1 MAETT
6 PSSVTIRDHKKH
18 KHAKHELQVEV
29 SAPKMAEYF
38 EHAYGRLAPTVE
50 IKGFRRG
57 QAPKLMVLQRIG
69 QERYV
74 QTAMDLALP
83 ESYAE
88 AMHQLK
94 LHPVAPPEIMIESY
108 GEGAPLKFKVTV
120 DVIPDIDL
128 GKYADVK
135 VKKPKADT
143 EVKQSEVDE
152 VLERLRKQQAK
163 VQAVDRP
170 AKKDDQIE
178 IDYVG
183 TVGGIKRDDLSSQHF
198 PVILGAGVL
207 TKALD
212 EACVGKKKGDSF
224 AVDTKIEKE
233 DVHFEVVVHA
243 VNEVTL
249 PAVDADLA
257 KQFGRESA
265 DELKQAIR
273 DQLQHEKEHKVRHD
287 LEKLVIEAVVKQ
299 CTVEVPQSLVEE
311 EINRRISQVQQ
322 QLGVMYPKFL
332 EQQKKTEDEIR
343 KELRSEAEESVKT
356 GLILGEVAKKEGFGV
371 DRQKGEDDMAFQQRV
386 VRRTINFL
394 VSSATGEPAHDHS
407 HDDHK

>member
-1 MAETT
+1 MADTA
-6 PSSVTIRDHKKH
+6 PSSVSIREHKKH
-18 KHAKHELQVEV
+18 AHSRHEVHVEV
-29 SAPKMAEYF
+29 SGPKMAEYF
-38 EHAYGRLAPTVE
+38 EHAFERLAPTVE

-57 QAPKLMVLQRIG
+57 QAPKLMVLQRVG

-83 ESYAE
+83 NSYAE

-108 GEGAPLKFKVTV
+108 GEGAPLKFKATV

-135 VKKPKADT
+135 VKKPKAET
-143 EVKQSEVDE
+143 EVKQTEVDE
-152 VLERLRKQQAK
+152 VIERLRKQQAK
-163 VQAVDRP
+163 VEAVDRP

-183 TVGGIKRDDLSSQHF
+183 MVGGVKRDDLSSQHF

-207 TKALD
+207 PKALE
-212 EACVGKKKGDSF
+212 EACVGKKKGESF
-224 AVDTKIEKE
+224 TLDTKIEKDE
-233 DVHFEVVVHA
+233 VHFEVMVHA
-243 VNEVTL
+243 VNEVAL
-249 PAVDADLA
+249 PAVDAELA

-265 DELKQAIR
+265 DDFKQAIR
-273 DQLQHEKEHKVRHD
+273 DQLTHEKEHKVRHD

-299 CTVEVPQSLVEE
+299 CKVEIPQSLVEE
-311 EINRRISQVQQ
+311 EINRRIGQVQQ

-332 EQQKKTEDEIR
+332 EQQKKTEEEIR
-343 KELRSEAEESVKT
+343 KELRGEAEESVKT

-394 VSSATGEPAHDHS
+394 VTSASGEPAHDHDG
-407 HDDHK
+407 HDH